1 MHQGYAAIREDGPKI
16 LHVFLRIQNPVV
28 SPREFSVPRQSSA
41 VSPEMLGD
49 VAGLQGSLES
59 LRDLLGKLL
68 CGGYA
73 CGARVTVVHPWC

>member
-1 MHQGYAAIREDGPKI
+1 MALNI
-16 LHVFLRIQNPVV
+16 HVLLRIQNPVV

-68 CGGYA
+68 CGGQ
-73 CGARVTVVHPWC
+73 CQSVNTCSRLSTCFWLGPRSLHT

>member
-1 MHQGYAAIREDGPKI
+1 MALNI
-16 LHVFLRIQNPVV
+16 HVLLRIQNPVV

-68 CGGYA
+68 CGGYP
-73 CGARVTVVHPWC
+73 RVTVVHPWC